1 MSQHHLL
8 KYFPLL
14 IELLYSTG
22 HSEFFLR
29 LKVPNLIHATF
40 TWWWNAVK
48 GTQIYDLVGRTTH
61 FMRAAA
67 AIWQLIGTLSS
78 IQSLLLKLESQRVIA
93 PKSYISLQFFAR
105 GLQNIHKTF
114 LFSTDIS
121 STNLICWVIPGHG
134 FSSMI
139 YQGSSD
145 ISTSVNLS
153 YILNSS
159 FNW

>member
-29 LKVPNLIHATF
+29 LKVSNLIHATF

-48 GTQIYDLVGRTTH
+48 GTQIYDLMGRTTH

-67 AIWQLIGTLSS
+67 AIWQLIDTLSS

-93 PKSYISLQFFAR
+93 PKSYISLRFFTR
-105 GLQNIHKTF
+105 GLQNIHKNVPIFHRYFKYQSDLLGHTGSRIF
-114 LFSTDIS
+114 LYDIS
-121 STNLICWVIPGHG
+121 RKFWHFN
-134 FSSMI
+134 FS
-139 YQGSSD
+139 
-145 ISTSVNLS
+145 
-153 YILNSS
+153 
-159 FNW
+159 